1 MPTAGTASAFTNAI
15 SEIKRTPRGQERT
28 MYGPI
33 RDLFV
38 NWLRVL
44 RSADTSPIAQGVR
57 QQRHTKGE
65 PLEKCEGFS
74 RSTGVGMRLIAMFFG
89 PHAPREQTAQSSGF
103 SHYFKRLERLPK
115 LATSSIGGG
124 DIPVCSFLAFSCK
137 AFYGFPSIWPRC
149 LRRVKSC
156 SITGFSVL
164 AWPFVHH
171 HHFHTPPLCLRVR
184 CPLAAPSVPW
194 HPMA

>member
-1 MPTAGTASAFTNAI
+1 
-15 SEIKRTPRGQERT
+15 

-89 PHAPREQTAQSSGF
+89 PHAPREQTAQSSVF

-115 LATSSIGGG
+115 LATSSWTSCGTGKHVHC
-124 DIPVCSFLAFSCK
+124 IPV
-137 AFYGFPSIWPRC
+137 
-149 LRRVKSC
+149 
-156 SITGFSVL
+156 
-164 AWPFVHH
+164 
-171 HHFHTPPLCLRVR
+171 
-184 CPLAAPSVPW
+184 
-194 HPMA
+194 

>member
-1 MPTAGTASAFTNAI
+1 MLGSGGTRPAIDIDARAGDEPGLLAAQ
-15 SEIKRTPRGQERT
+15 PRDNIADLVRLAEPPDGV
-28 MYGPI
+28 YGD
-33 RDLFV
+33 DLGEDLGIHLRMGLLLQLSL

-89 PHAPREQTAQSSGF
+89 PHAPREQTAQSSVF

-115 LATSSIGGG
+115 LATSSIGG
-124 DIPVCSFLAFSCK
+124 I
-137 AFYGFPSIWPRC
+137 
-149 LRRVKSC
+149 
-156 SITGFSVL
+156 
-164 AWPFVHH
+164 FV
-171 HHFHTPPLCLRVR
+171 
-184 CPLAAPSVPW
+184 
-194 HPMA
+194 